1 MADKKLNTGCA
12 VALGNFDGVHTAHRK
27 VLDAALSLA
36 EKHNV
41 KACAILFDIHP
52 KSYITKSPL
61 PTLLTSSKTKEILS
75 SLGFEVVT
83 LKFAQIQSMSAA
95 EFFEE
100 ILIKQLGAK
109 ALCCGFNYSFGKN
122 GAGSSADLQA
132 MCSKAGVD
140 FEMIPPVEINGETV
154 SSTAVRKYI
163 AAGEPEKA
171 ALMLGRNYTVC
182 GKVVEG
188 DQRGRTWGFPTAN
201 QIIDESLV
209 VPKYGVYE
217 TKTVIDDK
225 EYKCVT
231 NIGIRPTYLSKR
243 ALAETHII
251 GFSGDLYGKEIEVEL
266 IRFIRP
272 EKKFDSAQ
280 KLIEQLKKDISE
292 VTGDV

>member
-1 MADKKLNTGCA
+1 M
-12 VALGNFDGVHTAHRK
+12 
-27 VLDAALSLA
+27 
-36 EKHNV
+36 
-41 KACAILFDIHP
+41 
-52 KSYITKSPL
+52 
-61 PTLLTSSKTKEILS
+61 
-75 SLGFEVVT
+75 
-83 LKFAQIQSMSAA
+83 
-95 EFFEE
+95 
-100 ILIKQLGAK
+100 
-109 ALCCGFNYSFGKN
+109 
-122 GAGSSADLQA
+122 
-132 MCSKAGVD
+132 
-140 FEMIPPVEINGETV
+140 
-154 SSTAVRKYI
+154 RKYI